1 MQENRLSSEI
11 ASLERRLKILVNE
24 YNHIKKENDALRSE
38 NAELKEVIQA
48 KEEHLVNFQNKYKIS
63 KIVQN
68 IAVGEQDAAGL
79 KQRIDEY
86 IKEIDM
92 CIAQLSE

>member
-24 YNHIKKENDALRSE
+24 YNHIKKENDTLRSE

>member
-11 ASLERRLKILVNE
+11 ASLERRLKILVNV

>member
-1 MQENRLSSEI
+1 MQENRLSSEL
-11 ASLERRLKILVNE
+11 ASLERRLKILIHE
-24 YNHIKKENDALRSE
+24 YDHIKQERDALKSEND
-38 NAELKEVIQA
+38 ELKEVLKA
-48 KEEHLVNFQNKYKIS
+48 KEEHLVNFQNQYKIS

-86 IKEIDM
+86 IKEIDK
-92 CIAQLSE
+92 CIAQLTE